1 MYCYY
6 ENRQPVRVGGFFW
19 SYPLPLIMCIMS
31 NYIYTNMANDA
42 IVRFHAESSELEN
55 KLKKAVDQFQRVEKE
70 VRRTGATFAVADEK
84 ELEFIRSLGSMQT
97 KATSAKGKV
106 AELTNAFTDLSVMY
120 KRMSDEE
127 KKSMTGQALSQSLDQ
142 LKTRI
147 KDASTEIKDV
157 TAELGGDNGMSG
169 VLDTIAG
176 KIGIPTDMFT
186 KLGVAAAGVGAAIK
200 VATDAFKQNEEL
212 MDDWGRLTES
222 ATAIYDGFLNA
233 LNTGDLSGFFRNMD
247 DIVLSAQKAYDALD
261 ELGTFNAFNQINKE
275 AAKTNFN
282 QAVADYREGKVS
294 REDAQG
300 AAEAL
305 KQELEAQADFERAA
319 YEAAVEKLAATR
331 GVNAEML
338 LKALSGKYGDYT
350 ALKETEMPTKSV
362 YNSSTRSFNDVIDY
376 GAATDEQKLGE
387 MLRKFTDDELNA
399 IQALGAQ
406 AQRTATEVA
415 QVDKQMV
422 RLLGTSKKTGEIVKA
437 EEVLPEG
444 SIAELKARIAKLNK
458 ALEMAADQ
466 TTRDNIRLQIQALKD
481 ELEMMNADL
490 TSIDS
495 EPVSLNVAL
504 APNAADVLAEEMDKL
519 RERLGLEPIQLGV
532 QVGTDGKGTVD
543 TAKQTEKAWMAAA
556 NAVSAIGGALQQ
568 IEDPSAKVAGIVM
581 QAVANIA
588 LGFAQAAASPATG
601 AAGVFGWIAASTA
614 GLATMLSTIA
624 AIKSATS
631 TNSFS
636 SGGMVGGNSPSGD
649 NIIARL
655 NSGEGV
661 LTANGVSNAKTL
673 AEGSN
678 IKDNL
683 HLSLDVSGT
692 KLRIVLDNDNRS
704 KGGSR
709 GAYSRIK

>member
-1 MYCYY
+1 
-6 ENRQPVRVGGFFW
+6 
-19 SYPLPLIMCIMS
+19 
-31 NYIYTNMANDA
+31 MANDA

-127 KKSMTGQALSQSLDQ
+127 KKSMTGQALSQSIDQ

-176 KIGIPTDMFT
+176 KIGIPTEMFT

-247 DIVLSAQKAYDALD
+247 DIVKSAQKAYDALG

-275 AAKTNFN
+275 AAKTNFT

-294 REDAQG
+294 REDAQA

-305 KQELEAQADFERAA
+305 KQELEAQADKERAA

-338 LKALSGKYGDYT
+338 LKALSGKYGSYQDLK
-350 ALKETEMPTKSV
+350 ALPLSNVTEEWNGAWSGTNNMRKV
-362 YNSSTRSFNDVIDY
+362 YSPAN
-376 GAATDEQKLGE
+376 EQEALGQ
-387 MLRKFTDDELNA
+387 MLRTLSDDELNA

-415 QVDKQMV
+415 QIDRQMV
-422 RLLGTSKKTGEIVKA
+422 RLLGTSKKTGAIVKA

-519 RERLGLEPIQLGV
+519 RERLGLEPIQIGV

-543 TAKQTEKAWMAAA
+543 TAKQTEQAWMAAA

-636 SGGMVGGNSPSGD
+636 GGGMVGGNSPSGD

-673 AEGSN
+673 AEGSSLPN
-678 IKDNL
+678 NL
-683 HLSLDVSGT
+683 HLSTEISGT
-692 KLRIVLDNDNRS
+692 NLRIVLDNDNRS

>member
-1 MYCYY
+1 
-6 ENRQPVRVGGFFW
+6 
-19 SYPLPLIMCIMS
+19 
-31 NYIYTNMANDA
+31 MANDA
-42 IVRFHAESSELEN
+42 IVRFHAESSELES

-176 KIGIPTDMFT
+176 KIGIPTEMFT

-200 VATDAFKQNEEL
+200 VATDAFRQNEEL

-233 LNTGDLSGFFRNMD
+233 LNTGDLTGFFRNMD
-247 DIVLSAQKAYDALD
+247 DIVKSAQKAYDALD

-275 AAKTNFN
+275 AAKTNFT

-305 KQELEAQADFERAA
+305 KQELEAQADKERAA

-338 LKALSGKYGDYT
+338 LKALSGKYGSYQDLK
-350 ALKETEMPTKSV
+350 ALPLSKVTEEWNGAWSGTNNMRKV
-362 YNSSTRSFNDVIDY
+362 YSPAN
-376 GAATDEQKLGE
+376 EQEALGQ
-387 MLRKFTDDELNA
+387 MLRTLSDDELNA

-543 TAKQTEKAWMAAA
+543 TAKQTEQAWMAAA

-624 AIKSATS
+624 AIKSATAGS
-631 TNSFS
+631 YA
-636 SGGMVGGNSPSGD
+636 SGGIVPGTSYSGD
-649 NIIARL
+649 NTIIAANAGEVVL
-655 NSGEGV
+655 NRAQQ
-661 LTANGVSNAKTL
+661 TNL
-673 AEGSN
+673 AGQLEAGSLPN
-678 IKDNL
+678 NL
-683 HLSLDVSGT
+683 HLSTEISGT
-692 KLRIVLDNDNRS
+692 NLRVVLDNDNRS

>member
-1 MYCYY
+1 
-6 ENRQPVRVGGFFW
+6 
-19 SYPLPLIMCIMS
+19 
-31 NYIYTNMANDA
+31 MANDA

-84 ELEFIRSLGSMQT
+84 ELDFIRSLGSMQT

-106 AELTNAFTDLSVMY
+106 AELTNAFTDLSIMY

-127 KKSMTGQALSQSLDQ
+127 KNSMTGQALSQSLDQ

-176 KIGIPTDMFT
+176 KIGIPTEMFT

-282 QAVADYREGKVS
+282 QAVADYRDGKVS

-305 KQELEAQADFERAA
+305 KQELEAQADKERAA

-338 LKALSGKYGDYT
+338 LKALSGDYGDYT

-362 YNSSTRSFNDVIDY
+362 YNSGTRSFNEVIDY

-399 IQALGAQ
+399 IQSLGAQ

-415 QVDKQMV
+415 QIDKQMV
-422 RLLGTSKKTGEIVKA
+422 RLLGTSKKTGAIVKA

-466 TTRDNIRLQIQALKD
+466 TTRDNIKLQIQALKD

-495 EPVSLNVAL
+495 EPVSLDVAL
-504 APNAADVLAEEMDKL
+504 APNAADVLAVEMDKL

-543 TAKQTEKAWMAAA
+543 TAKQTEQSWMAAA

-624 AIKSATS
+624 AIKSATAG
-631 TNSFS
+631 SFS
-636 SGGMVGGNSPSGD
+636 SGGLVPGTSYSGD
-649 NIIARL
+649 NTIIAANAGEVVL
-655 NSGEGV
+655 NRAQQ
-661 LTANGVSNAKTL
+661 TNL
-673 AEGSN
+673 AGQLEAGSLPN
-678 IKDNL
+678 NL
-683 HLSLDVSGT
+683 HLSTEISGT
-692 KLRIVLDNDNRS
+692 NLRIVLDNDNRS

>member
-1 MYCYY
+1 
-6 ENRQPVRVGGFFW
+6 
-19 SYPLPLIMCIMS
+19 
-31 NYIYTNMANDA
+31 MADA
-42 IVRFHAESSELEN
+42 IVRLRVESSGYDQ
-55 KLKKAVDQFQRVEKE
+55 KLSRATQQLQYMEKE

-84 ELEFIRSLGSMQT
+84 ELDFIRSLGSMQT

-127 KKSMTGQALSQSLDQ
+127 KNSMTGQALSQSLDQ

-176 KIGIPTDMFT
+176 KIGIPTEMFT

-294 REDAQG
+294 REDAQA

-305 KQELEAQADFERAA
+305 KQELEAQADKERAA

-338 LKALSGKYGDYT
+338 LKALSGNYGDYT

-362 YNSSTRSFNDVIDY
+362 YNSSTRSFSDVIDY

-415 QVDKQMV
+415 QIDKQMV

-532 QVGTDGKGTVD
+532 QIGTDGKGTVD

-636 SGGMVGGNSPSGD
+636 GGGMVGGNSPSGD

-678 IKDNL
+678 LRDNL
-683 HLSLDVSGT
+683 RLYCDVSGT
-692 KLRIVLDNDNRS
+692 NLRIVLDNDNRS

>member
-1 MYCYY
+1 
-6 ENRQPVRVGGFFW
+6 
-19 SYPLPLIMCIMS
+19 
-31 NYIYTNMANDA
+31 MADA
-42 IVRFHAESSELEN
+42 IVRLRVESSGYDQ
-55 KLKKAVDQFQRVEKE
+55 KLSRATQQLQYMEKE

-127 KKSMTGQALSQSLDQ
+127 KNSMTGQALVQSLDQ

-147 KDASTEIKDV
+147 KDANVEIKDV

-200 VATDAFKQNEEL
+200 VATDAFRQNEEL

-247 DIVLSAQKAYDALD
+247 DIVKSAQKAYDALD

-275 AAKTNFN
+275 AAKTNFT

-305 KQELEAQADFERAA
+305 KQELEAQADKERKA

-338 LKALSGKYGDYT
+338 LKALSGDYGDYA

-362 YNSSTRSFNDVIDY
+362 YNTSTRSFNDVIDY

-415 QVDKQMV
+415 QIDRQMV
-422 RLLGTSKKTGEIVKA
+422 RLLGTSKKTGAIVKA

-532 QVGTDGKGTVD
+532 QIGTDGKGTVD
-543 TAKQTEKAWMAAA
+543 TAKQTEQAWMAAA

-678 IKDNL
+678 LRDNL
-683 HLSLDVSGT
+683 RLYCDVSGT
-692 KLRIVLDNDNRS
+692 NLRIVLDNDNRS

>member
-1 MYCYY
+1 
-6 ENRQPVRVGGFFW
+6 
-19 SYPLPLIMCIMS
+19 
-31 NYIYTNMANDA
+31 MADA
-42 IVRFHAESSELEN
+42 IVRLRVESSGYDQ
-55 KLKKAVDQFQRVEKE
+55 KLSRATQQLQYMEKE
-70 VRRTGATFAVADEK
+70 VRRTGATFAVADEN
-84 ELEFIRSLGSMQT
+84 ELDFIRSLGSMQT

-127 KKSMTGQALSQSLDQ
+127 KNSMTGQALSQSLDQ

-176 KIGIPTDMFT
+176 KIGIPTEMFT

-294 REDAQG
+294 REDAQA

-305 KQELEAQADFERAA
+305 KQELEAQADKERAA

-338 LKALSGKYGDYT
+338 LKALSGNYGDYT

-362 YNSSTRSFNDVIDY
+362 YNSSTRSFSDVIDY

-415 QVDKQMV
+415 QIDKQMV

-532 QVGTDGKGTVD
+532 QIGTDGKGTVD

-636 SGGMVGGNSPSGD
+636 GGGMVGGNSPSGD

-678 IKDNL
+678 LRDNL
-683 HLSLDVSGT
+683 RLYCDVSGT
-692 KLRIVLDNDNRS
+692 NLRIVLDNDNRS

>member
-1 MYCYY
+1 
-6 ENRQPVRVGGFFW
+6 
-19 SYPLPLIMCIMS
+19 
-31 NYIYTNMANDA
+31 MANDA

>member
-1 MYCYY
+1 
-6 ENRQPVRVGGFFW
+6 
-19 SYPLPLIMCIMS
+19 
-31 NYIYTNMANDA
+31 MADA
-42 IVRFHAESSELEN
+42 IVRLRVESSGYDQ
-55 KLKKAVDQFQRVEKE
+55 KLSRATQQLQYMEKE
-70 VRRTGATFAVADEK
+70 VRRTGATFAYADK
-84 ELEFIRSLGSMQT
+84 EEVEFIRSLGSMQT
-97 KATSAKGKV
+97 KATSAKGNV

-176 KIGIPTDMFT
+176 KIGIPTEMFT

-275 AAKTNFN
+275 AAKTNFT

-294 REDAQG
+294 REDAQA

-305 KQELEAQADFERAA
+305 KQELEAQADKERAA

-338 LKALSGKYGDYT
+338 LKALSGDYGDYA
-350 ALKETEMPTKSV
+350 ALKETQMPTKSV
-362 YNSSTRSFNDVIDY
+362 YNSGTRSFNDVIDY

-415 QVDKQMV
+415 QIDRQMV
-422 RLLGTSKKTGEIVKA
+422 RLLGTSKKTGAIVKA
-437 EEVLPEG
+437 EDVLPEG
-444 SIAELKARIAKLNK
+444 SIAELKGRIAKLNK
-458 ALEMAADQ
+458 SLEMAADQ

-490 TSIDS
+490 TSIDA

-532 QVGTDGKGTVD
+532 QIGSDGKGTVD
-543 TAKQTEKAWMAAA
+543 TAKQTEQAWMAAA

-588 LGFAQAAASPATG
+588 LGFAQAAASHATG

-624 AIKSATS
+624 AIKSATAGS
-631 TNSFS
+631 YA
-636 SGGMVGGNSPSGD
+636 SGGIVPGTSYSGD
-649 NIIARL
+649 NTIIAANAGEVVLNRAQQTNLASQLEAGSLPNNLRL
-655 NSGEGV
+655 STE
-661 LTANGVSNAKTL
+661 
-673 AEGSN
+673 
-678 IKDNL
+678 I
-683 HLSLDVSGT
+683 SGT
-692 KLRIVLDNDNRS
+692 NLRVVLDNDNRS

>member
-1 MYCYY
+1 
-6 ENRQPVRVGGFFW
+6 
-19 SYPLPLIMCIMS
+19 
-31 NYIYTNMANDA
+31 MADA
-42 IVRFHAESSELEN
+42 IVRLRVESSGYDQ
-55 KLKKAVDQFQRVEKE
+55 KLSRATQQLQYMEKE

-127 KKSMTGQALSQSLDQ
+127 KNSMTGQALVQSLDQ

-147 KDASTEIKDV
+147 KDANVEIKDV
-157 TAELGGDNGMSG
+157 TAELGGDNGLSG

-176 KIGIPTDMFT
+176 KIGIPTEMFT

-247 DIVLSAQKAYDALD
+247 DIVKSAQKAYDALD

-275 AAKTNFN
+275 AAKTNFT

-294 REDAQG
+294 REDVQA

-305 KQELEAQADFERAA
+305 KQELEAQADKERAA

-338 LKALSGKYGDYT
+338 LKALSGDYGDYA
-350 ALKETEMPTKSV
+350 ALKETQMPTKSV

-415 QVDKQMV
+415 QIDKQMV

-458 ALEMAADQ
+458 ALKMAADQ

-495 EPVSLNVAL
+495 EPVSLEVAL

-543 TAKQTEKAWMAAA
+543 TAKQTEQAWMAAA

-661 LTANGVSNAKTL
+661 LTANGVNNAKTL
-673 AEGSN
+673 AEGSSLPS
-678 IKDNL
+678 NL
-683 HLSLDVSGT
+683 RLYCDVSGT
-692 KLRIVLDNDNRS
+692 NLRIVLDNDNRS

>member
-1 MYCYY
+1 
-6 ENRQPVRVGGFFW
+6 
-19 SYPLPLIMCIMS
+19 
-31 NYIYTNMANDA
+31 MANDA

-84 ELEFIRSLGSMQT
+84 ELDFIRSLGSMQT

-127 KKSMTGQALSQSLDQ
+127 KNSMTGQALSQSLDQ

-176 KIGIPTDMFT
+176 KIGIPTEMFT

-212 MDDWGRLTES
+212 MDDFGRLTES

-294 REDAQG
+294 REDAQA

-305 KQELEAQADFERAA
+305 KQELEAQADKERAA

-338 LKALSGKYGDYT
+338 LKALSGNYGDYT

-362 YNSSTRSFNDVIDY
+362 YNSSTRSFSDVIDY

-415 QVDKQMV
+415 QIDKQMV

-532 QVGTDGKGTVD
+532 QIGTDGKGTVD

-636 SGGMVGGNSPSGD
+636 GGGMVGGNSPSGD

-678 IKDNL
+678 LRDNL
-683 HLSLDVSGT
+683 RLYCDVSGT
-692 KLRIVLDNDNRS
+692 NLRIVLDNDNRS

>member
-1 MYCYY
+1 
-6 ENRQPVRVGGFFW
+6 
-19 SYPLPLIMCIMS
+19 
-31 NYIYTNMANDA
+31 MANDA

-176 KIGIPTDMFT
+176 KIGIPTEMFT

-294 REDAQG
+294 REDAQA

-305 KQELEAQADFERAA
+305 KQELEAQADKERAA

-338 LKALSGKYGDYT
+338 LKALSGKYGDYA

-415 QVDKQMV
+415 QIDKQMV
-422 RLLGTSKKTGEIVKA
+422 RLLGTSKKTGELVKA

-490 TSIDS
+490 TSIES
-495 EPVSLNVAL
+495 EPVSLDVAL
-504 APNAADVLAEEMDKL
+504 APNAADVLAVEMDKL

-532 QVGTDGKGTVD
+532 QIGSDGKGTVD

-636 SGGMVGGNSPSGD
+636 GGGMVGGNSPSGD

-683 HLSLDVSGT
+683 HLSTEISGT
-692 KLRIVLDNDNRS
+692 NLRVVLDNDNRS

>member
-1 MYCYY
+1 
-6 ENRQPVRVGGFFW
+6 
-19 SYPLPLIMCIMS
+19 
-31 NYIYTNMANDA
+31 MANDA
-42 IVRFHAESSELEN
+42 IVRFHAESSELDN

-84 ELEFIRSLGSMQT
+84 ELEFIRSLGQMQT

-176 KIGIPTDMFT
+176 KIGIPTEMFT

-233 LNTGDLSGFFRNMD
+233 INTGDLSGFFRNMD
-247 DIVLSAQKAYDALD
+247 DIVKSAQKAYDALD

-275 AAKTNFN
+275 AAKTNFT
-282 QAVADYREGKVS
+282 QAVADYREGKVP

-305 KQELEAQADFERAA
+305 KQELEAQADKERAA

-338 LKALSGKYGDYT
+338 LKALSGDYGDYA
-350 ALKETEMPTKSV
+350 ALKETQMPTKSV

-415 QVDKQMV
+415 QIDRQMV
-422 RLLGTSKKTGEIVKA
+422 RLLGTSKKTGAIVKA

-466 TTRDNIRLQIQALKD
+466 STRDNIRLQIQALKD

-495 EPVSLNVAL
+495 EPVSLDVAL

-543 TAKQTEKAWMAAA
+543 TAKQTEQAWMAAA

-636 SGGMVGGNSPSGD
+636 GGGMVGGNSPSGD

-661 LTANGVSNAKTL
+661 LTANGVNNVKTL
-673 AEGSN
+673 AEGSSLPN
-678 IKDNL
+678 KL
-683 HLSLDVSGT
+683 HLSTEISGT
-692 KLRIVLDNDNRS
+692 NLRIVLDNDNRS

>member
-1 MYCYY
+1 
-6 ENRQPVRVGGFFW
+6 
-19 SYPLPLIMCIMS
+19 
-31 NYIYTNMANDA
+31 MANDA

-176 KIGIPTDMFT
+176 KIGIPTEMFT

-247 DIVLSAQKAYDALD
+247 DIVKSAQKAYDALD

-275 AAKTNFN
+275 AAKTNFT

-305 KQELEAQADFERAA
+305 KQELEAQADKERKA

-338 LKALSGKYGDYT
+338 LKALSGNYGDYT

-362 YNSSTRSFNDVIDY
+362 YNSSTRSFSDVIDY

-415 QVDKQMV
+415 QVDRQMV

-490 TSIDS
+490 TSINS
-495 EPVSLNVAL
+495 EPVSLDVAL

-649 NIIARL
+649 NVVAWL

-678 IKDNL
+678 LKDNL

>member
-1 MYCYY
+1 
-6 ENRQPVRVGGFFW
+6 
-19 SYPLPLIMCIMS
+19 
-31 NYIYTNMANDA
+31 MANDA

-127 KKSMTGQALSQSLDQ
+127 KNSMTGQALSQSLDQ

-169 VLDTIAG
+169 VLDTIAS
-176 KIGIPTDMFT
+176 KIGIPTEMFT

-200 VATDAFKQNEEL
+200 VATDAFRQNEEL

-247 DIVLSAQKAYDALD
+247 DIVKSAQKAYDALD

-275 AAKTNFN
+275 AAKTNFT

-305 KQELEAQADFERAA
+305 KQELEAQADKERAA

-338 LKALSGKYGDYT
+338 LKSLSGDYGDYT

-362 YNSSTRSFNDVIDY
+362 YNSSTRSFSDVIDY

-415 QVDKQMV
+415 QVDRQMV

-458 ALEMAADQ
+458 SLEMAADQ

-495 EPVSLNVAL
+495 KPVSLNVAL

-543 TAKQTEKAWMAAA
+543 TAKQTEQAWMAAA

-624 AIKSATS
+624 AIKSATAGS
-631 TNSFS
+631 YA
-636 SGGMVGGNSPSGD
+636 SGGIVPGTSYSGD
-649 NIIARL
+649 NTIIAANAGEVVL
-655 NSGEGV
+655 NRAQQ
-661 LTANGVSNAKTL
+661 TNL
-673 AEGSN
+673 AGQLEAGSLPN
-678 IKDNL
+678 NL
-683 HLSLDVSGT
+683 HLSTEISGT
-692 KLRIVLDNDNRS
+692 NLRIVLDNDNRS